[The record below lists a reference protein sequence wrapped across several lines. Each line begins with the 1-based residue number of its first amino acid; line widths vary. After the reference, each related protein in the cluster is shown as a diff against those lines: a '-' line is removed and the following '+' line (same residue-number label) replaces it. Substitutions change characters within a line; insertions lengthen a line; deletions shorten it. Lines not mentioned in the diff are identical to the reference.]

1 MTCKWTLPGFLINFM
16 TTLIPYE
23 MSRWVKIVTYIILP
37 TTEAYGTPEICSFSF
52 VNKKIVDY
60 KIVFQLMTHSER
72 MKT

>member
-1 MTCKWTLPGFLINFM
+1 M
-16 TTLIPYE
+16 
-23 MSRWVKIVTYIILP
+23 LP